1 MKTKLTAL
9 LLCAVLLLTACASPP
24 AATTTPTTTAPPET
38 TIPVETTT
46 APPETTAPAEL
57 IRYPLNA
64 DSAYVNLAQEL
75 PAHIYTTTGS
85 ENGLAGTVYTFS
97 GTVKEHSSSSSDG
110 FVFEQIVISTDDGD
124 VMLMNYYKAL
134 YNYTVKNLGEAT
146 ANANMPYPVADFQ
159 FPADGET
166 AEFLGIYIGYSNVAQ
181 MPVFYLGANHTL
193 FEALEYPDP
202 AQATPVSPE
211 NGPTVSISD
220 NFVNAGNLK
229 MTIPSGYTAEQ
240 VNDNAVMLGSPD
252 GKCGIS
258 IFAADISALDEAA
271 AMAYIPM
278 QKESFYADDA
288 VQSEIEEIGPY
299 TVGGFDVTMEV
310 YSEIL
315 TDLSMYSALSTT
327 FTDSWYGYT
336 ILLKTAETSTEAYA
350 TAYGQ
355 MVMTAIYTGPA
366 ARFDFVQ

>member
-1 MKTKLTAL
+1 MKMKLTAL
-9 LLCAVLLLTACASPP
+9 LLCAVLLLTACAAPP

-38 TIPVETTT
+38 TVPVETTT
-46 APPETTAPAEL
+46 APTETTAPAE
-57 IRYPLNA
+57 PT
-64 DSAYVNLAQEL
+64 ETG
-75 PAHIYTTTGS
+75 PAC
-85 ENGLAGTVYTFS
+85 
-97 GTVKEHSSSSSDG
+97 
-110 FVFEQIVISTDDGD
+110 
-124 VMLMNYYKAL
+124 
-134 YNYTVKNLGEAT
+134 
-146 ANANMPYPVADFQ
+146 
-159 FPADGET
+159 
-166 AEFLGIYIGYSNVAQ
+166 
-181 MPVFYLGANHTL
+181 
-193 FEALEYPDP
+193 
-202 AQATPVSPE
+202 
-211 NGPTVSISD
+211 SISG
-220 NFVNAGNLK
+220 NTVTAGNLK
-229 MTIPSGYTAEQ
+229 MTIPSGYTAQQ

-258 IFAADISALDEAA
+258 IFAADISDLDEAA

-310 YSEIL
+310 YSEIF

-336 ILLKTAETSTEAYA
+336 IQLKTAEISTEDYA

-355 MVMTAIYTGPA
+355 MVMAAIYTGPT